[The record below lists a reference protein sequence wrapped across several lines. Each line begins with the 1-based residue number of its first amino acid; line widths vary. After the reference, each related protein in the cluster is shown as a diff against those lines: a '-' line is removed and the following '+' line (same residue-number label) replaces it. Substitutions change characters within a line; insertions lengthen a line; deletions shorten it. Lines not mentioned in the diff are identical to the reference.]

1 MNILFNRI
9 SGLGDILMIT
19 AIVDEIRKQYP
30 DAHISYRTNHPELL
44 EDNPDIDEIIKSDSP
59 FKDNGEY
66 DKVIDLDFCVE
77 SGLVD
82 SRGKVTEED
91 YMNVTRIKL
100 FFKAAGLE
108 TPEYP
113 KMKYVIK
120 PEEEQY
126 ARNMIKTLKGGH
138 TVVYSLNSVSA
149 IRTYPI
155 DLSIE
160 VIKSLLEHH
169 INVIV
174 IGNNYEIW
182 GKYPDNFND
191 YYFKH
196 IKEFNKEYFLDMTDK
211 TSVREMLALIGNS
224 NLTISS
230 DTGVLHATYAIEIP
244 GIGLFGNINPMLRCY
259 YYDNIRTIY
268 HPMNCSDCGD
278 RVTIMDKQCPSIG
291 AIRKGVVTAIGAR
304 CMRNITSK
312 EVSDLALEILGTLNP
327 GIPGSETSRIR
338 PIVLPYCTRKGLDIG
353 AVGGIGF
360 QNKWECGIKEDSVV
374 VDLHPTRPP
383 SIVSDARKLESIK
396 DNEYS
401 YVYSSH
407 MLEDLLDSEITPT
420 LNEWFRV
427 LKNNGYL
434 IIYCP
439 VQRVYKRHCEITNQ
453 CLNRDHKV
461 EHFSL
466 RYVKNKLKNCNYK
479 YDIINEI
486 PIINNYSFLIVL
498 KKRQS

>member
-9 SGLGDILMIT
+9 SGLGDILMTT
-19 AIVDEIRKQYP
+19 AIVDEIRKRYP
-30 DAHISYRTNHPELL
+30 DANISYRTNHPELL
-44 EDNPDIDEIIKSDSP
+44 EDNPDIDEIITANLI
-59 FKDNGEY
+59 FVDNGEY

-82 SRGKVTEED
+82 SRGKATEED

-100 FFKAAGLE
+100 FFKATGLE

-120 PEEEQY
+120 PEEDQY
-126 ARNMIKTLKGGH
+126 ARNIIKNLKGHH
-138 TVVYSLNSVSA
+138 TVIYSLNSVSA

-160 VIKSLLEHH
+160 VIKSLLEQH
-169 INVIV
+169 INIII

-230 DTGVLHATYAIEIP
+230 DTGVLHATYAIGIP
-244 GIGLFGNINPMLRCY
+244 AIGLFGNIDPMLRCY
-259 YYDNIRTIY
+259 YYDNVRTLY

-278 RVTIMDKQCPSIG
+278 RGIIMDKQCPSIG
-291 AIRKGVVTAIGAR
+291 DIRNGVVTAIGAR
-304 CMRNITSK
+304 CMRNINSK

-338 PIVLPYCTRKGLDIG
+338 PIVLPYCTSKGLDIG

-383 SIVSDARKLESIK
+383 SIVSDARKLASIV
-396 DNEYS
+396 DNEYN

-439 VQRVYKRHCEITNQ
+439 VQRIYKRHCEITNQ

-466 RYVKNKLKNCNYK
+466 RYIKNKLKNTNYK
-479 YDIINEI
+479 YDIVNEI